1 MWCASWRKWIL
12 CTHTSRELTSAFE
25 SVKSSS
31 LYFEFILTNMYFSF
45 WMVYRIMFFFLV
57 GFSCKI
63 YSFLFAVHSLNLTF
77 STGLYSGYKLVDFDF
92 FLKSESAGPAS
103 FMYILHHSCT
113 SCSNF
118 EEKLKRSPKPIPQ

>member
-1 MWCASWRKWIL
+1 
-12 CTHTSRELTSAFE
+12 
-25 SVKSSS
+25 
-31 LYFEFILTNMYFSF
+31 
-45 WMVYRIMFFFLV
+45 MFFFLV

-92 FLKSESAGPAS
+92 FLKSESAAPAS

-118 EEKLKRSPKPIPQ
+118 EEKKKKKKRSPKPIPQ